1 MLELLLCSLF
11 TIFPDYLYRRYQ
23 GKRIGKEITIYSVW
37 YEYRYGITTCLMLTI
52 ALITIV
58 FYNHPSTSNVTSL
71 YRTISILPETNGR
84 VSEVLVGPSA
94 DVKKGDPLFRLDS
107 ARQQAAFEVA
117 TRRIAEIEAAML
129 MAQADIAAAEG
140 QILKAQGAYE
150 QALEE
155 LETKETLQR
164 RNADVV
170 AAREI
175 ERLRK
180 LVETRNGD
188 VVAATAARQA
198 AQTRLSTLLPAEKA
212 TAEAAREQAQVELS
226 KMVVYAGV
234 SGRIEQFVLRV
245 GDVVNPL
252 MRPAGI
258 LIPEG
263 AGRARL
269 IAGFGQIE
277 AQILRPGMVA
287 EATCMS
293 KPWTIIPMIVTDVQD
308 AVAAGQ
314 VRATEQLVEAQ
325 QIAKAGMITA
335 FLEPMFPGGMSDVSP
350 GSSCIANAYSNNHD
364 ELTRKDIGF
373 GRWLYL
379 HIVDAVAVVHAM
391 ILRVHAAILPLKILV
406 FSAH

>member
-23 GKRIGKEITIYSVW
+23 GKRIGREITIYSVW

-58 FYNHPSTSNVTSL
+58 FYNHPSTSSVTSL
-71 YRTISILPETNGR
+71 YRTISILPETKGR

-94 DVKKGDPLFRLDS
+94 DVKEGDILFKLDS
-107 ARQQAAFEVA
+107 TTQQAALEVA
-117 TRRIAEIEAAML
+117 VRRIVEIEAAML
-129 MAQADIAAAEG
+129 MAQADIAATEG
-140 QILKAQGAYE
+140 QILRARGSYE

-155 LETKETLQR
+155 LETKEELQR

-188 VVAATAARQA
+188 VVASTAARQA
-198 AQTRLSTLLPAEKA
+198 AQTKLSTLLPAEKA
-212 TAEAAREQAQVELS
+212 TAEATREQSQVELA

-234 SGRIEQFVLRV
+234 TGRVEQFVLRV
-245 GDVVNPL
+245 GDIVNPL

-258 LIPEG
+258 LIPHG
-263 AGRARL
+263 AGRRYL
-269 IAGFGQIE
+269 VAGFGQIE
-277 AQILRPGMVA
+277 AQILRAGMVA
-287 EATCMS
+287 EATCVS
-293 KPWTIIPMIVTDVQD
+293 KPWTIIPMVVTTVQD
-308 AVAAGQ
+308 AVSTGQ
-314 VRATEQLVEAQ
+314 VRATEQLVDAQ
-325 QIAKAGMITA
+325 QISRAGTITA
-335 FLEPMFPGGMSDVSP
+335 FLEPLFAGGMDGVAP
-350 GSSCIANAYSNNHD
+350 GSSCIANAYSNNH
-364 ELTRKDIGF
+364 EALARADIGF

>member
-23 GKRIGKEITIYSVW
+23 GKRIGKDITIYSVW

-107 ARQQAAFEVA
+107 TRQQAALEVA
-117 TRRIAEIEAAML
+117 SRRITEIDAAML

-140 QILKAQGAYE
+140 QIQKAQGAYE

-180 LVETRNGD
+180 LAETRNGD

-212 TAEAAREQAQVELS
+212 TAEAAREQSQVELS

-263 AGRARL
+263 AGQARL

-287 EATCMS
+287 EATCIS
-293 KPWTIIPMIVTDVQD
+293 KPWTIIPMVITNVQD
-308 AVAAGQ
+308 AVATGQ

-325 QIAKAGMITA
+325 QIAKAGTITA
-335 FLEPMFPGGMSDVSP
+335 FLEPMFPGVMDDVTP
-350 GSSCIANAYSNNHD
+350 GSSCIANAYSNNHA
-364 ELTRKDIGF
+364 ELARKDIGF